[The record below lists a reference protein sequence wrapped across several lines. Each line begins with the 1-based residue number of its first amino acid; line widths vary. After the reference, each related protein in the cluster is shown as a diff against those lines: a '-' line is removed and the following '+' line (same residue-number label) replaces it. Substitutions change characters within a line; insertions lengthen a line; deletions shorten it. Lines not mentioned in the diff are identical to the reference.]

1 MQFTLATLALVAL
14 AAAKPM
20 PGGVTSSIAPS
31 ASPPADCKASYPGSF
46 SIQTVNVSSS
56 AKVKRQADT
65 TLVMTLENGILMDS
79 KNRTGYIAA
88 NSQFQ
93 FDGPP
98 QAGAIYTAGWSVCS
112 NGSLTIGD
120 TSVFYGCLSGTF
132 YNLYNSNPLNAGQ
145 CSPIYLNVL
154 GGSSSAVASQSADG
168 QLMSTKVTASPFAP
182 VTAISDG
189 QPQAATSAAKVSQLT
204 DGQPQA
210 TKATTAAA
218 ASQLSDGQVQATTAA
233 ASATKPSA
241 AVTQISDGQIQAPT
255 TTSAVAQI
263 SDGQIQA
270 SAAKNSTVAAP
281 SSSVVAFTGGAM
293 PIVVRGEYFGI
304 AAGLLAVAIL

>member
-1 MQFTLATLALVAL
+1 MQFTLATLALAAL

-20 PGGVTSSIAPS
+20 PGGVTSAIAPS

-132 YNLYNSNPLNAGQ
+132 YNLYDNNPLNAGQ

-168 QLMSTKVTASPFAP
+168 QVTASPVAP
-182 VTAISDG
+182 VTAIS
-189 QPQAATSAAKVSQLT
+189 

-293 PIVVRGEYFGI
+293 PIAVRGEYFGI

>member
-1 MQFTLATLALVAL
+1 MQFTLATLALAAL

-20 PGGVTSSIAPS
+20 PGGVTSAIAPS

-46 SIQTVNVSSS
+46 SIQTVNVSSA

-132 YNLYNSNPLNAGQ
+132 YNLYDNNPLNAGQ

-168 QLMSTKVTASPFAP
+168 QVTASPVAS
-182 VTAISDG
+182 VSAISDG
-189 QPQAATSAAKVSQLT
+189 QPQAATSAAKISQLT
-204 DGQPQA
+204 DGQPQ
-210 TKATTAAA
+210 ATTAAA

-293 PIVVRGEYFGI
+293 PIAVRGEFFGI
-304 AAGLLAVAIL
+304 AAGLLAVAVL

>member
-1 MQFTLATLALVAL
+1 MQFTLATLALAAL

-20 PGGVTSSIAPS
+20 PGGVTSAIAPS

-65 TLVMTLENGILMDS
+65 TLVMTLENGVLLDS

-98 QAGAIYTAGWSVCS
+98 QGGAIYTAGWSVCS

-132 YNLYNSNPLNAGQ
+132 YNLYDNNPLNAGQ

-168 QLMSTKVTASPFAP
+168 QLTSAKVTASPVAS
-182 VTAISDG
+182 VSAISDG
-189 QPQAATSAAKVSQLT
+189 QPQAATSAAKISQLT
-204 DGQPQA
+204 DGQPQ
-210 TKATTAAA
+210 ATTAAA

-255 TTSAVAQI
+255 TSSAVAQI

-293 PIVVRGEYFGI
+293 PIAVRGEYFGI

>member
-1 MQFTLATLALVAL
+1 MQFTLATLALAAL

-20 PGGVTSSIAPS
+20 PGGVTSAISPS
-31 ASPPADCKASYPGSF
+31 ASAPAGCKASYPGSF

-65 TLVMTLENGILMDS
+65 TLVMTLENGILLDS

-132 YNLYNSNPLNAGQ
+132 YNLYDNNPLNAGQ

-168 QLMSTKVTASPFAP
+168 QVTASPVAS
-182 VTAISDG
+182 VSALSDG

-218 ASQLSDGQVQATTAA
+218 VSQLSDGQIQATTAA
-233 ASATKPSA
+233 PSATKTSA
-241 AVTQISDGQIQAPT
+241 AVTQISDGQIQAPKT
-255 TTSAVAQI
+255 SSAVAQI
-263 SDGQIQA
+263 SDGQVQA
-270 SAAKNSTVAAP
+270 SAAKSTTAAAA
-281 SSSVVAFTGGAM
+281 STSVQAFTGGAM
-293 PIVVRGEYFGI
+293 PVAARGEFFGI

>member
-1 MQFTLATLALVAL
+1 MQFTLATLALAAL

-20 PGGVTSSIAPS
+20 PGGVTSAISPS
-31 ASPPADCKASYPGSF
+31 ASAPAGCKASYPGSF

-65 TLVMTLENGILMDS
+65 TLVMTLENGILLDS

-132 YNLYNSNPLNAGQ
+132 YNLYDNNPLNAGQ

-168 QLMSTKVTASPFAP
+168 QVTASPVAS
-182 VTAISDG
+182 VSALSDG

-218 ASQLSDGQVQATTAA
+218 VSQLSDGQATTAA
-233 ASATKPSA
+233 PSATKTSA
-241 AVTQISDGQIQAPT
+241 AVTQISDGQIQAPKT
-255 TTSAVAQI
+255 SSAVAQI
-263 SDGQIQA
+263 SDGQSTTAAAA
-270 SAAKNSTVAAP
+270 ST
-281 SSSVVAFTGGAM
+281 SVQAFTGGAM
-293 PIVVRGEYFGI
+293 PVAARGEFFGI

>member
-1 MQFTLATLALVAL
+1 
-14 AAAKPM
+14 
-20 PGGVTSSIAPS
+20 
-31 ASPPADCKASYPGSF
+31 
-46 SIQTVNVSSS
+46 
-56 AKVKRQADT
+56 
-65 TLVMTLENGILMDS
+65 MTLENGILMDS

-154 GGSSSAVASQSADG
+154 GGSSSAVASQSA
-168 QLMSTKVTASPFAP
+168 
-182 VTAISDG
+182 
-189 QPQAATSAAKVSQLT
+189 